1 MEMEYFIHED
11 ADWAKCHEEWIV
23 WCETWLK
30 SIGLPDSHLS
40 RYVHPKEKLSFYS
53 KGTVDIMF
61 NYPFGVQ
68 ELWGI
73 AARGNYDLTQHAN
86 ASSKPQEIFDE
97 ATKKKFVPHVIE
109 PAVGVDR
116 IFLAVLCA
124 AYAEEEVKD
133 EKGNVEKRTV
143 LRLSPRIAP
152 VKVAVL
158 PLLKNKE
165 LLVGRARALHTKL
178 KRKYAVFYDE
188 AGAIGRRYRRQDEIG
203 TPWCVT
209 IDFETIEQPGD
220 TFTLRERDSMQQQRI
235 TETELFAL
243 LEEQVY

>member
-1 MEMEYFIHED
+1 M
-11 ADWAKCHEEWIV
+11 
-23 WCETWLK
+23 
-30 SIGLPDSHLS
+30 
-40 RYVHPKEKLSFYS
+40 
-53 KGTVDIMF
+53 
-61 NYPFGVQ
+61 
-68 ELWGI
+68 
-73 AARGNYDLTQHAN
+73 
-86 ASSKPQEIFDE
+86 
-97 ATKKKFVPHVIE
+97 IE
-109 PAVGVDR
+109 PAVGTDR

-124 AYAEEEVKD
+124 AYAEEDVKD

-165 LLVGRARALHTKL
+165 QLTARAQALYKKL
-178 KRKYAVFYDE
+178 QRKYAVFYDE

-209 IDFETIEQPGD
+209 IDFDTIEKPGD
-220 TFTLRERDSMQQQRI
+220 TFTLRERDSMTQKRI

-243 LEEQVY
+243 LDEQVY